1 MARRLNTVLA
11 VFFFYWTSVDNS
23 KLAFGRRLSELLG
36 RSLFLLFS
44 FRLASNPKTLEK
56 KTNAN
61 RRPSTW
67 TARDGIERFEVVHI
81 RS

>member
-36 RSLFLLFS
+36 RSFFLFFS

-56 KTNAN
+56 KNKCKSASLHLDGARWN
-61 RRPSTW
+61 RT
-67 TARDGIERFEVVHI
+67 V
-81 RS
+81 